1 MKHLHL
7 LTLLAALAFAGCDKD
22 DSSSMQP
29 VTSDFDPA
37 FARILQ
43 EKGYIP
49 DAENITTVDTDNLA
63 AITELDVSGDYGD
76 PGPLTSLRGI
86 EHFKSLTTLYC
97 KNNQLTELDVSQNTK
112 LMYMRC
118 YSNEL
123 TELELPQNSGLIELN
138 CGANRLTKL
147 DVSHHTGLGW
157 LECSSNDLTELDVSA
172 NTELTELWCSSNQL
186 LELDVSQNP
195 NLISLECGDNPLT
208 ELDVRQNPDL
218 TRLECGDNQ
227 LTKLDISRNTGLM
240 YLYCSFNELT
250 ELDISRNTALMYLS
264 CGDNP
269 GDGISTFP
277 ITAWFDNATIP
288 DNLGFPKKEWQ
299 YGDRL
304 ITIDFRKAE

>member
-112 LMYMRC
+112 LAYLDC
-118 YSNEL
+118 Y
-123 TELELPQNSGLIELN
+123 
-138 CGANRLTKL
+138 A
-147 DVSHHTGLGW
+147 
-157 LECSSNDLTELDVSA
+157 
-172 NTELTELWCSSNQL
+172 
-186 LELDVSQNP
+186 
-195 NLISLECGDNPLT
+195 
-208 ELDVRQNPDL
+208 
-218 TRLECGDNQ
+218 NQ
-227 LTKLDISRNTGLM
+227 LTALDV
-240 YLYCSFNELT
+240 
-250 ELDISRNTALMYLS
+250 SRNTALTTLYCS
-264 CGDNP
+264 DNSLTSLDIKP
-269 GDGISTFP
+269 EHG
-277 ITAWFDNATIP
+277 A
-288 DNLGFPKKEWQ
+288 
-299 YGDRL
+299 DRVGL
-304 ITIDFRKAE
+304 QQQSVGVAGRESKYETDVYALLLQ